1 MAQIVLGP
9 LASAIAGSI
18 AGTTFQRSPSGTI
31 VRKKPLPTVRKTP
44 AAITT
49 RSMTEYATAKW
60 RTLTPTQRK
69 DWKSFA
75 DSLAWTNRFGDAIQ
89 VSGYVCFLAF
99 NSGTWSQPNETY
111 TLPFFTDPPS
121 PGTTVNP
128 SSLSAVYDS
137 GTGKY
142 LLLSS
147 DATTDSNT
155 RFGLF
160 ISPRLSYGR
169 TTYHGRYIFSGTI
182 EPSTSFPVTL
192 DSYFAK
198 VYGSLPSPSV
208 PWSWSLQLV
217 PQADDSGDRHRLS
230 IRVQGV
236 CP

>member
-31 VRKKPLPTVRKTP
+31 VRKKPLPTIRNTP

-69 DWKSFA
+69 DWKAFA
-75 DSLAWTNRFGDAIQ
+75 DTLTWTNRFGDVIQ
-89 VSGYVCFLAF
+89 VSGYICFLAY
-99 NSGTWSQPNETY
+99 NSGTWSQPATTY
-111 TLPFFTDPPS
+111 ALPFFTDPPA

-128 SSLSAVYDS
+128 SSLSAVYDIGS
-137 GTGKY
+137 GEY
-142 LLLSS
+142 QLLSADS
-147 DATTDSNT
+147 ATDSNT

-160 ISPRLSYGR
+160 LSPRLSYGR
-169 TTYHGRYIFSGTI
+169 TTYHGKYTYAGTI
-182 EPSTSFPVTL
+182 EPSTSFPITL
-192 DSYFAK
+192 DNYMAK
-198 VYGSLPSPSV
+198 VYGAAPSPSI
-208 PWSWSLQLV
+208 PWAWSIQLV
-217 PQADDSGDRHRLS
+217 PQAVDSGDRHRIM